1 MIPKRFIQT
10 GKSRDL
16 SLTEQ
21 AARASLLA
29 LNPGFEHVYFTDP
42 EVVSFIDSE
51 FPQYRATFDGFRYPI
66 QKFDFFRYL
75 VVYRLGGFYFDL
87 DVFLAR
93 SVDDLTVEKCVFPF
107 EELTLNRFLREKY
120 QVDWE
125 IGNYA
130 FAAEAGDPFL
140 AAVIENCVRAQKE
153 PAWVAPMLAG
163 IPSLF
168 RSGFDVL
175 NTTGPGLVSRTL
187 AERPDLARN
196 VTVLFP
202 KDVCDARTWHQFGDF
217 GVHLMAASWRDRGNS
232 LKRRLARIWET
243 RVRRQLQFE
252 SEKIGHQRKIA
263 SIIHDAN

>member
-1 MIPKRFIQT
+1 LIPKRFIQT

-42 EVVSFIDSE
+42 EVVAFIDSE

-75 VVYRLGGFYFDL
+75 VIYRLGGFYFDL

-93 SVDDLTVEKCVFPF
+93 GVDDLTAEKCVFPF

-120 QVDWE
+120 RMDWE

-130 FAAEAGDPFL
+130 FAAEAGNPFL
-140 AAVIENCVRAQKE
+140 AAVIENCVRAQME
-153 PAWVAPMLAG
+153 PAWVAPMMAG

-187 AERPDLARN
+187 AERPELAHS

-202 KDVCDARTWHQFGDF
+202 DDVCDTRTWHQFGHY
-217 GVHLMAASWRDRGNS
+217 GVHLMAASWRHRGNS
-232 LKRRLARIWET
+232 LKRRFARIWES
-243 RVRRQLQFE
+243 RMRRQLQLQ
-252 SEKIGHQRKIA
+252 SQKIGRQRKISA
-263 SIIHDAN
+263 IIHDAT